1 MSCYCCF
8 LRSKAELDQEAII
21 SGNLATETNLIVLD
35 LLEMIVQVTEN
46 SYSALNKYLD
56 ILALN
61 NDFDLCSSS
70 RRFLWQ
76 TVRIMWSVEC

>member
-1 MSCYCCF
+1 MSYYCCF

-46 SYSALNKYLD
+46 SYSGTKKY
-56 ILALN
+56 
-61 NDFDLCSSS
+61 F
-70 RRFLWQ
+70 
-76 TVRIMWSVEC
+76 IMK